1 MNQLADLPN
10 QSGFK
15 FTAILKDGTQ
25 KPCEVIKHNT
35 DGYYTT
41 SIEFKLLKGWVK

>member
-1 MNQLADLPN
+1 MNNLSDLPN

-15 FTAILKDGTQ
+15 FNAILKDGSSKT
-25 KPCEVIKHNT
+25 CEVIKH
-35 DGYYTT
+35 DEGYYTT